1 MTEQTVRTVCNLCG
15 RCGCGMVVTVKDGK
29 AVKVE
34 GDVDHPESRGVLCPK
49 GKAALEQ
56 LYSPDRLLYPLKR
69 VGERGEG
76 KWERISWE
84 EALNVIADK
93 LLELRESYGPESV
106 WFHKGSGHDV
116 CTGDVRSYLHRFA
129 NVYGSPNISCPF
141 YICYGPRVLNL
152 YMMTGAIPAPDI
164 ENTSCAVLWGINPTS
179 TALPRQM
186 QIQEALKHGVK
197 LIVVDPRVTNLAS
210 RADIHMQPRPGTD
223 GALALGMLNVII
235 EEDLFDKAFVQ
246 KWTTGFDELKRL
258 VEGYPPEKVE
268 EITWVPKE
276 EIRKAARLYAVSK
289 PSCIFMGNALDQM
302 NGSSQAIR
310 SIASLIAITGNLDA
324 PGGNVILSPGKLG
337 KSPIELYDALSPE
350 SAQKRLGNEYLLSR
364 FESTRLCH
372 PPSVYKAIL
381 SERPYPVKAAFL
393 MASNPMLMSPN
404 TTQVKRALEKLSFI
418 VVVDIF
424 MTETARMAD
433 IVLPASTFLE
443 QTYYATYDP
452 GADLKPYNPGLMMLR
467 PQVVLP
473 QGESRSDWQ
482 IISDIAKRMGYSEY
496 FPWRNVEEA
505 IDYELKPTGITCG
518 DLRRHPE
525 GVMMPGPSFLYQSF
539 GNKGIVGDLMVR
551 LLRGTVFRSYPKMYY
566 KYKKMGFMTPTKRV
580 ELSSKR
586 LHDMGYDALPVYRKA
601 PVGPFNTSMV
611 TEEYPIVLTTGA
623 KIQGYVHSQM
633 RNLLSLRRQFPQNL
647 VELHPET
654 ARELNVSDGD
664 EVVIGSPVGEVVCR
678 VKATEGILRRV
689 AQLYPGFGEANA
701 NLLTDVTSL
710 DPITGSASLRSTICW
725 IKKR

>member
-1 MTEQTVRTVCNLCG
+1 
-15 RCGCGMVVTVKDGK
+15 
-29 AVKVE
+29 
-34 GDVDHPESRGVLCPK
+34 
-49 GKAALEQ
+49 
-56 LYSPDRLLYPLKR
+56 
-69 VGERGEG
+69 
-76 KWERISWE
+76 
-84 EALNVIADK
+84 
-93 LLELRESYGPESV
+93 
-106 WFHKGSGHDV
+106 
-116 CTGDVRSYLHRFA
+116 
-129 NVYGSPNISCPF
+129 
-141 YICYGPRVLNL
+141 
-152 YMMTGAIPAPDI
+152 
-164 ENTSCAVLWGINPTS
+164 
-179 TALPRQM
+179 
-186 QIQEALKHGVK
+186 
-197 LIVVDPRVTNLAS
+197 
-210 RADIHMQPRPGTD
+210 
-223 GALALGMLNVII
+223 
-235 EEDLFDKAFVQ
+235 
-246 KWTTGFDELKRL
+246 
-258 VEGYPPEKVE
+258 
-268 EITWVPKE
+268 
-276 EIRKAARLYAVSK
+276 
-289 PSCIFMGNALDQM
+289 
-302 NGSSQAIR
+302 
-310 SIASLIAITGNLDA
+310 
-324 PGGNVILSPGKLG
+324 
-337 KSPIELYDALSPE
+337 
-350 SAQKRLGNEYLLSR
+350 
-364 FESTRLCH
+364 
-372 PPSVYKAIL
+372 
-381 SERPYPVKAAFL
+381 